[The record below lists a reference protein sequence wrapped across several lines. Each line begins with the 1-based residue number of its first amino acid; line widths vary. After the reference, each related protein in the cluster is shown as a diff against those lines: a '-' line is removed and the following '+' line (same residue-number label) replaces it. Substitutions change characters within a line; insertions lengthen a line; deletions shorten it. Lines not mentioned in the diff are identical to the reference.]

1 MESKKMSSGE
11 FQQLENVRLLRESGW
26 YASSGARLYKTRTT
40 SQNGMLSVMITA
52 YAKEIRLTLMKA
64 SVAGQELEIVKER
77 TYPMGDILEAASLGM
92 QFLLE
97 EFVGKTVVVCWH
109 PTMGQPT
116 RVVGIFKTA
125 YYDRL
130 SLTNGIDSIE
140 VKLLFAPKVELA
152 D

>member
-1 MESKKMSSGE
+1 MESNKISLGE
-11 FQQLENVRLLRESGW
+11 FVRLEDVKSLRESGW
-26 YASSGARLYKTRTT
+26 YACAGARPQLYKTRTT
-40 SQNGMLSVMITA
+40 SQNGMVSVMITA
-52 YAKEIRLTLMKA
+52 YAKEIKLTFMKA
-64 SVAGQELEIVKER
+64 NVAGQELKVLQEK
-77 TYPMGDILEAASLGM
+77 TYPMDDILEAASLGM

-97 EFVGKTVVVCWH
+97 EFVGKTVIVHWH

-130 SLTNGIDSIE
+130 SLTNGIE

-152 D
+152 